1 MRRLAIIFGS
11 CLILVLASP
20 GETLSAPVDSGIK
33 IDKCK
38 ISKKDQGCNVVS
50 APEIGAA
57 GGLIPVV
64 LLGGILLLV
73 AESRRGSH

>member
-1 MRRLAIIFGS
+1 MRRLAIIIGS

-20 GETLSAPVDSGIK
+20 GETLSAPVDNGIK
-33 IDKCK
+33 VDKCK
-38 ISKKDQGCNVVS
+38 INKSCSVVS

-64 LLGGILLLV
+64 LLGGILLLM
-73 AESRRGSH
+73 AESRRGSQ